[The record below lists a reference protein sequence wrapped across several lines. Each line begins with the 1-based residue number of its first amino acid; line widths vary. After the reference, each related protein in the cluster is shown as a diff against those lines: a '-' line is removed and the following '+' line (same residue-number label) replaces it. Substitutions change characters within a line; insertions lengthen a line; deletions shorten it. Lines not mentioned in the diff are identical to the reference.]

1 MEANDASKKQ
11 LTVAMIISMVFWGI
25 SWPANKVLTQF
36 GSANDLGVY
45 RYVFVVTSLLP
56 LLFFL
61 KVPLRI
67 AKKGLPFLLISGLL
81 MAAYNFSFLQG
92 LTSGSPGKGGI
103 LVTTLNPLMAYALG
117 MLIDW
122 KRPMKNERIGL
133 FLGVTAGLILLE
145 IWEGAHILLEPANLY
160 FLLAAV
166 LWSVMSKF
174 TSRSASYG
182 SPFAFTWWMYLVTL
196 ITLLPLMDAEKVI
209 LLTETRDMR
218 FWGNLIFS
226 SVIVTT
232 FATTL
237 YFFATSRIGA
247 EKASSF
253 IFTVPFTAALSA
265 ALILGEVIE
274 IHTIIGGLLGIGA
287 VYMINRKPTLEE
299 VEADTLDA

>member
-1 MEANDASKKQ
+1 MENPDKSAKQ
-11 LTVAMIISMVFWGI
+11 LTIAMVVSMVFWGI

-36 GSANDLGVY
+36 GSANDLGIY
-45 RYVFVVTSLLP
+45 RYAFVVVSLLP

-61 KVPLRI
+61 KVSLKV
-67 AKKGLPFLLISGLL
+67 AKKGIPFLLISGLF

-92 LTSGSPGKGGI
+92 LKFGSPGKGGI

-117 MLIDW
+117 MLVDW
-122 KRPMKNERIGL
+122 KRPSKNETMGL
-133 FLGVTAGLILLE
+133 FLGIMAGLILLE
-145 IWEGAHILLEPANLY
+145 IWEGADILLEPANLY

-174 TSRSASYG
+174 TSKSANYG
-182 SPFAFTWWMYLVTL
+182 SPFAFTWWMYVVTL
-196 ITLLPLMDAEKVI
+196 ICLLLFMDAEKVV
-209 LLTETRDMR
+209 LLLDTRDPR
-218 FWGNLIFS
+218 FWGNLLFS

-237 YFFATSRIGA
+237 YFFATSKIGA

-265 ALILGEVIE
+265 WLILGEVIE
-274 IHTIIGGLLGIGA
+274 LHTIIGGLLGIGA
-287 VYMINRKPTLEE
+287 VYMINRKSR
-299 VEADTLDA
+299 A